1 MEGFGFYE
9 KYIRLMGNLKDQPDR
24 ATPYKIDYLK
34 KIIQNNKVY
43 KFISLDDEKLVRTK
57 IDTLKRGE
65 IWFSYYKILNDE
77 TEFHINYEVKEI
89 SQKTGCSINNVHLL
103 INYLTEMYDVYSLT
117 YEYKSYMWE
126 DYSSNGN
133 GICIEF
139 NVGDY
144 DYLYPVE
151 YLEKANIDFDKII
164 ISGINNENT
173 ALSII
178 PWVIKNPY
186 NRTANIDSTK
196 EKEVRILYC
205 PYDLGEVN
213 GGRIEMNIKER
224 MGYKGIA
231 KPYADFGLSISKVII
246 GDKCDNELRCELES
260 YFTSK
265 GIAFTHL

>member
-1 MEGFGFYE
+1 
-9 KYIRLMGNLKDQPDR
+9 MGNLKNQPDR
-24 ATPYKIDYLK
+24 ATHYKIDYLK
-34 KIIQNNKVY
+34 KIIRNNKVY
-43 KFISLDDEKLVRTK
+43 KFISLDNESSARTR

-65 IWFSYYKILNDE
+65 IWFSYYKILNDK
-77 TEFHINYEVKEI
+77 TEFQISYKVKKI
-89 SQKTGCSINNVHLL
+89 SRKTGRTTDNVNLL
-103 INYLTEMYDVYSLT
+103 INFLTEMYDVYSLT
-117 YEYKSYMWE
+117 YEYQNYMWE
-126 DYSSNGN
+126 DYASNGN

-164 ISGINNENT
+164 ISGIKNGNT
-173 ALSII
+173 TLSII

-246 GDKCDNELRCELES
+246 GNKCNRELRYELES
-260 YFTSK
+260 YFNSK
-265 GIAFTHL
+265 GIAFTYL